1 VRILY
6 LITRSDLGGA
16 QVHLLDLLGRLPAT
30 IRPVV
35 GVGQDGYFA
44 DAIRNLGIRCRV
56 VPQLVQPIAPSSDVR
71 ALFAL
76 VNLVREVKPDLV
88 HAHTSKAGILGRLA
102 ARIAGVPCV
111 FTAHTW
117 CFMEGT
123 SWKWKVA
130 GVPAERLAASCC
142 SAIINVSEANRN
154 LALRYRISKAQHQ
167 LVIHNGIAD
176 TPHRARPD
184 LCSIPTAVP
193 TVVMVARFCAQ
204 KDQGL
209 LLRAL
214 SEARTPARVVF
225 VGDGPTRPAIEEEAV
240 CLGLRDRV
248 EFLGERQDVPEI
260 LAAAHVFALPTNW
273 EGFPLSILEAM
284 RAGLPVIASDV
295 GGVAEGV
302 VEGTTGF
309 LVPRGD
315 AAAFRDRL
323 DRLLHR
329 PSVRQQM
336 GAAGR
341 RRYEAKFTLDAMTRN
356 TLAVYHSVLHGV
368 HAPAAASRAVT
379 AQSRGIPV
387 DL

>member
-1 VRILY
+1 MRILY

-30 IRPVV
+30 VRPVV

-44 DAIRNLGIRCRV
+44 DAIRNLGMPCRV

-102 ARIAGVPCV
+102 ARIAGVPSI

-130 GVPAERLAASCC
+130 GVPAERLAARCC

-176 TPHRARPD
+176 TPHRAKPD
-184 LCSIPTAVP
+184 LCAVP

-204 KDQGL
+204 KDHRL

-214 SEARTPARVVF
+214 SEVRTPARVVF

-240 CLGLRDRV
+240 SLGLRDRV
-248 EFLGERQDVPEI
+248 EFLGERQDVAEI
-260 LAAAHVFALPTNW
+260 LAAAHVFALATNW

-329 PSVRQQM
+329 PSIRQQM
-336 GAAGR
+336 GTAGR
-341 RRYEAKFTLDAMTRN
+341 RRYEAKFTLDAMTRH

-368 HAPAAASRAVT
+368 DAAASRAV
-379 AQSRGIPV
+379 AAHSREISI